1 MERLTIT
8 EKIQIIL
15 NSIFASDLLLVIVGF
30 MILAL
35 GTFFINKKIKNRLI
49 NILLLGSL
57 VFYIAAMIALIAPK
71 VFQVIEVATQEILK
85 QYYFPN
91 MVILIMMYIISFAIG
106 ITAILKIKK
115 EKIFSIINIVCFIL
129 INLLYATL
137 AAHVIDQKINITMGM
152 ILYQDEQMLAIL
164 QIITFVFMIT
174 ITINILL
181 LCASKIAKK
190 IDSIKQTKIK
200 EHIINYE

>member
-1 MERLTIT
+1 MEKLTIM
-8 EKIQIIL
+8 EKLQIIL

-35 GTFFINKKIKNRLI
+35 GTYFINKKVKNKLI

-91 MVILIMMYIISFAIG
+91 MVILITMYIISFSIG
-106 ITAILKIKK
+106 VTAILRRKK
-115 EKIFSIINIVCFIL
+115 EKIFSLINIVCFII

-137 AAHVIDQKINITMGM
+137 ASHVIDTKINITMGM
-152 ILYQDEQMLAIL
+152 LLYQDEQMLAIL
-164 QIITFVFMIT
+164 QMITLIFMIIITM
-174 ITINILL
+174 NILL
-181 LCASKIAKK
+181 FFASKIAKK
-190 IDSIKQTKIK
+190 IDSMKQSKMK
-200 EHIINYE
+200 EQIINYE

>member
-8 EKIQIIL
+8 KKIQIIL

-115 EKIFSIINIVCFIL
+115 EFVIIIL
-129 INLLYATL
+129 
-137 AAHVIDQKINITMGM
+137 
-152 ILYQDEQMLAIL
+152 
-164 QIITFVFMIT
+164 
-174 ITINILL
+174 
-181 LCASKIAKK
+181 
-190 IDSIKQTKIK
+190 
-200 EHIINYE
+200 